1 MTYPTMLDGFGPS
14 GDMSGVH
21 VTNAMTELGRSGLR
35 RWGGYVDEEFLPQLR
50 GRKAIQV
57 YKEMSENDPMVG
69 SLLWAIDKLLRGITW
84 RVDAASS
91 DPEDQLAAQFVEECM
106 DDMSH
111 TWDDMISEI
120 LSMLVY
126 GWSWHEVVY
135 KRRGGDVRNP
145 QLRSKFSDGLIG
157 WRKVPIRAQETLLQW
172 QFDDDGG
179 IQSLIQLAPPDYKRA
194 VIPISKSLLFR
205 SAIHKNN
212 PEGRSILRSA
222 YRPWYFKKRIEEIEA
237 IGIERDLA
245 GLPVAKIP
253 AEFLTAAA
261 GTLEAKTAEAFKQM
275 VRSVKRDE
283 MEGVVMPQAYD
294 EETKMPLYEFELL
307 AAGGSRSFNTDQV
320 IQRYEQR
327 ILMTVL
333 ADFILVGHQD
343 TGSYALHT
351 DKSGI
356 FKSSLNSFAVAIANV
371 FNRHELPR
379 LFALN
384 GWVLNSLPEIKPSD
398 VDAPDLAEL
407 GGFITQMTQA
417 GMTFFPDPELEE
429 FIRQAAKLPSK
440 SEETMMLQSQA
451 EAQRAA
457 QEAAYNAM
465 SQAGMSGPGG
475 GGMSDVASMSSGVIE
490 NNGGVGSP

>member
-1 MTYPTMLDGFGPS
+1 MGFVDEFGPDGS
-14 GDMSGVH
+14 VKGAAALQSFV
-21 VTNAMTELGRSGLR
+21 ELGQTGLR

-50 GRKAIQV
+50 GRKSIQI

-69 SLLWAIDKLLRGITW
+69 SLIWAIDKLIRQITW

-91 DPEDQLAAQFVEECM
+91 SPEDQLAAQFVEECM

-111 TWDDMISEI
+111 TWDDFISEV

-145 QLRSKFSDGLIG
+145 KLRSKYNDGMIG
-157 WRKVPIRAQETLLQW
+157 WRKMPIRSQETLLEW
-172 QFDDDGG
+172 EFDDDGG
-179 IQSLIQLAPPDYKRA
+179 IQSLIQLAPPDYKKST
-194 VIPISKSLLFR
+194 IPITKSLLFR
-205 SAIHKNN
+205 TALHKNN
-212 PEGRSILRSA
+212 PEGRSILRTA

-237 IGIERDLA
+237 IGVERDLA

-253 AEFLTAAA
+253 AEFLTAAP
-261 GTLEAKTAEAFKQM
+261 GTDAWKTAEAFKKM

-283 MEGVVMPQAYD
+283 MEGVVMPNAFD
-294 EETKMPLYEFELL
+294 EENGNPLYEFELL
-307 AAGGSRSFNTDQV
+307 AAGGSRSFNTDQI

-351 DKSGI
+351 DKTGI
-356 FKSSLNSFAVAIANV
+356 FRSSLNSFAVAIANV
-371 FNRHELPR
+371 LNRHELPR

-384 GWVLNSLPEIKPSD
+384 GWSLNALPEIKPSD
-398 VDAPDLAEL
+398 VDAPDLTEL

-417 GMTFFPDPELEE
+417 GMTFFPDPDLEE
-429 FIRQAAKLPSK
+429 FIRSAAKLPQK
-440 SEETMMLQSQA
+440 SEETLMLQAQA

-465 SQAGMSGPGG
+465 QQAGLAGPAG
-475 GGMSDVASMSSGVIE
+475 GGMGDMSMSPDSPPAPDA
-490 NNGGVGSP
+490 GGGM